1 MRSRILNLIPILLVL
16 TALNAAHAQQAR
28 KPSKSVLIRTV
39 HFRPPTIWQQYR
51 GYVIGA
57 AGLVAS
63 QTAMIAG
70 LLLQRRRRR
79 RVEQDLAFSEQRLQ
93 LIANSLPA
101 LIAHVDRDQR
111 YNFANQAYKEWFGL
125 EPQQLLGRTIREVVG
140 DRLYCSVRPH
150 VERALAGERVS
161 FTTDMVR
168 DGERSRS
175 LDAIYVPDSDDTGSV
190 RGFYALVLDVT
201 DRVRAQQESRRL
213 LYELAHADRMS
224 MLGELAA
231 ALAHE
236 INQPL
241 AAILSNAQAA
251 HRFLSGARP
260 DLDEVREIIGDI
272 ADDGAR
278 AGEVVRHM
286 RTLVKKEKASFQ
298 SLDVNQLLHEVVSLV
313 RNDAMI
319 HKIGIEL
326 RLDPDL
332 SAVHGDRT
340 QLQQVVMNLL
350 LNAFGAIEE
359 ASSKD
364 RNVQVE
370 SHGSDSEVQVTVRD
384 HGPGIPRETL
394 DRLFEP
400 FNTSKPQGL
409 GMGLSISR
417 SIVNFHGGRLRADN
431 NSDGGATFSFALPV
445 HPVPA
450 FSERG
455 RHERAVTDGVRG
467 G

>member
-1 MRSRILNLIPILLVL
+1 MMGQAPSMWMATLYKL
-16 TALNAAHAQQAR
+16 TREIGQAQPETR
-28 KPSKSVLIRTV
+28 
-39 HFRPPTIWQQYR
+39 
-51 GYVIGA
+51 
-57 AGLVAS
+57 
-63 QTAMIAG
+63 
-70 LLLQRRRRR
+70 
-79 RVEQDLAFSEQRLQ
+79 
-93 LIANSLPA
+93 
-101 LIAHVDRDQR
+101 
-111 YNFANQAYKEWFGL
+111 
-125 EPQQLLGRTIREVVG
+125 
-140 DRLYCSVRPH
+140 
-150 VERALAGERVS
+150 
-161 FTTDMVR
+161 
-168 DGERSRS
+168 
-175 LDAIYVPDSDDTGSV
+175 
-190 RGFYALVLDVT
+190 
-201 DRVRAQQESRRL
+201 
-213 LYELAHADRMS
+213 
-224 MLGELAA
+224 
-231 ALAHE
+231 
-236 INQPL
+236 
-241 AAILSNAQAA
+241 
-251 HRFLSGARP
+251 ARP
-260 DLDEVREIIGDI
+260 RE
-272 ADDGAR
+272 
-278 AGEVVRHM
+278 
-286 RTLVKKEKASFQ
+286 ASFQ

-370 SHGSDSEVQVTVRD
+370 SHGFDSEVQVTVRD

>member
-1 MRSRILNLIPILLVL
+1 MRSRILNIIPILLVL

-28 KPSKSVLIRTV
+28 KPSKRVLIRTV

-57 AGLVAS
+57 AGLVS
-63 QTAMIAG
+63 LQTAMIAG

-101 LIAHVDRDQR
+101 LIAHVDRDQH

-161 FTTDMVR
+161 FTTDMIR
-168 DGERSRS
+168 EGERSRS
-175 LDAIYVPDSDDTGSV
+175 LDAIYVPDRDDTGSV

-224 MLGELAA
+224 MVGELAA

-251 HRFLSGARP
+251 QRFLSVARP

-286 RTLVKKEKASFQ
+286 RTLVKKEKASFR
-298 SLDVNQLLHEVVSLV
+298 SLDVNQLLHEVVGLV

-319 HKIGIEL
+319 HKVGIEL
-326 RLDPDL
+326 HLDPDL

-350 LNAFGAIEE
+350 LNAFDAIEE
-359 ASSKD
+359 GST
-364 RNVQVE
+364 RNRTVQVE
-370 SHGSDSEVQVTVRD
+370 SHGRDSEVRVTVRD
-384 HGPGIPRETL
+384 HGPGISRETL

-400 FNTSKPQGL
+400 FNTSKSQGL
-409 GMGLSISR
+409 GMGLSISQ
-417 SIVNFHGGRLRADN
+417 SIVNLHGGRLWAEN